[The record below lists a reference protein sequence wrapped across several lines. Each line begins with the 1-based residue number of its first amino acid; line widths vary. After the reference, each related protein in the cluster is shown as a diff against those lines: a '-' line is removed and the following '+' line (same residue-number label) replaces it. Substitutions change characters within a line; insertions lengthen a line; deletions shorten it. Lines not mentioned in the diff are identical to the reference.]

1 MIDQGLNSI
10 KKTVKTGHE
19 TPNPEDKFPA
29 PDKLPEVKSGVRGK
43 KKLEFED
50 ELLME
55 KVVSARGAI
64 DVLTQAYLEI
74 GDAKEWE
81 PETKWEVIEK
91 LIALS
96 KFIAESENPDDLVK
110 QSTRNTKLMEM
121 YIATDKKID
130 EKTGKKMDKPID
142 SEIVEWF
149 IRKAKTSIDKIL
161 ADLENRKA
169 DLEKNNSDKTEVA

>member
-1 MIDQGLNSI
+1 MIDQGLNPI
-10 KKTVKTGHE
+10 KKPVKIGHE

-43 KKLEFED
+43 KKLELED
-50 ELLME
+50 EFLME
-55 KVVSARGAI
+55 KVVSARGAV
-64 DVLTQAYLEI
+64 DALTQIYLEI
-74 GDAKEWE
+74 DDKKEWE

-110 QSTRNTKLMEM
+110 QSARNAKLMEM

-130 EKTGKKMDKPID
+130 EKTGKKIDKPID
-142 SEIVEWF
+142 PEIVGWF

-161 ADLENRKA
+161 ADVENRKVE
-169 DLEKNNSDKTEVA
+169 LEEKAANKKEVA